1 MLQGISNKNHHKRNE
16 IIISNKKH
24 DNLTENKELTG
35 AARGRRYRW
44 AGPVGYAD
52 KSQTAWPRVVA
63 NATRRRTHRS
73 WARCTARD
81 HGLHRTSR
89 SDQSPTLVLVDTA
102 TSLPITY
109 TLVSSHSRSKVE
121 SKRKVLS
128 EFIYLR
134 MRQSVQLVGVGL
146 VRSLV

>member
-44 AGPVGYAD
+44 AGPVGYAY
-52 KSQTAWPRVVA
+52 KSQTARPRIVA

-73 WARCTARD
+73 WARCTARY
-81 HGLHRTSR
+81 HGPHRTSR
-89 SDQSPTLVLVDTA
+89 SDQSPTLGHDTA

-128 EFIYLR
+128 EFIYLC
-134 MRQSVQLVGVGL
+134 MCQSVQLVGVGL